1 MVTLFS
7 TSCEDILNKTPDNRA
22 ELNTPAQISE
32 LLVSAYSSGNYALL
46 GELSSDNFID
56 NNSPDNQGNYY
67 NLGEFNKIHNEMF
80 AWDDVVSSDE
90 QDSPSSIWSGCYL
103 AIAVDNHA
111 LQAITKL
118 EAEGR
123 ADEVKS
129 QKGEALLSRA
139 YHHFI
144 LVNIFAQA
152 YRNSELSKNDLGIP
166 YITEPE
172 TTVSVQYERSTVA
185 AVYSNIEKDLTEGI
199 ALIDDKNYEIPK
211 YHFNKRAAHAFAAR
225 FYLFKRDY
233 SKVVSHANTALGDNA
248 AIYLR
253 NWNADYPTFDAFSY
267 GWINAESMNNFLLMP
282 TSSFFNRVFGTRYGC
297 NRDAADGT
305 IFGTGPTLQGYSFAP
320 CYDGRLYIGG
330 SQEYGLYFPKSGEF
344 FEYTDK
350 IAGIGYGHVV
360 RAEFTGEE
368 TLLCRAEAY
377 VYLNQISNAV
387 ADLKA
392 FDDSRKMTGFKQ
404 ADLTASI
411 INSFYTANK
420 PLYVKTYNTA
430 LMSPDFIVSA
440 TQKPYID
447 CVLHFRRLET
457 IFDGMRWFDIKRYGI
472 EITHNIG
479 SKSRTEKLTWDDKR
493 RAIQIP
499 QEVIAAGFQPNRLT
513 NITSPIFTKLTVSCI
528 KK

>member
-1 MVTLFS
+1 MVVLVT
-7 TSCEDILNKTPDNRA
+7 TSCQDILDKTPDNRA
-22 ELNTPAQISE
+22 ELNTPEQITQ
-32 LLVSAYSSGNYALL
+32 LLVSAYSTGNYALI

-56 NNSPDNQGNYY
+56 NNSPDSKGVYY
-67 NLGEFNKIHNEMF
+67 HLEEFNKIHNEMF

-90 QDSPSSIWSGCYL
+90 QDSPSSVWSGCYL

-111 LQAITKL
+111 LEVIAKL
-118 EAEGR
+118 ETEGR
-123 ADEVKS
+123 ADEVKA

-152 YRNSELSKNDLGIP
+152 YRNSELSKNDMGIP
-166 YITEPE
+166 YVTTRE
-172 TTVSVQYERSTVA
+172 TTVSVNYERPSVA
-185 AVYSNIEKDLTEGI
+185 EDYAKIEKDLTDGI

-211 YHFNKRAAHAFAAR
+211 YHFNKLAAHAFAAR

-233 SKVVSHANTALGDNA
+233 EKVIAHANA
-248 AIYLR
+248 AMGTNPATNLR
-253 NWNADYPTFDAFSY
+253 NWNTEYPTFEAFAY
-267 GWINAESMNNFLLMP
+267 GWINASSTNNFLLMP

-305 IFGTGPTLQGYSFAP
+305 IFGSGPTTSNYSFAP
-320 CYDGRLYIGG
+320 CYNGRLYIGG
-330 SQEYGLYFPKSGEF
+330 SQEYGLYFPKCGEF

-387 ADLKA
+387 ADLKVY
-392 FDDSRKMTGFKQ
+392 DDSRKMTDFIQ
-404 ADLTASI
+404 PDLTENVI
-411 INSFYTANK
+411 KGFYTSDNS
-420 PLYVKTYNTA
+420 LYVKAYNTT
-430 LMSPDFIVSA
+430 LMSPDFVVSA
-440 TQKPYID
+440 TQKPFID

-479 SKSRTEKLTWDDKR
+479 KSRVEKLTWNDKR
-493 RAIQIP
+493 RALQIP

-513 NITSPIFTKLTVSCI
+513 NITSPSITKLNVSCV